1 MKLCFTA
8 LALWSLIAAGLR
20 AQENWGTIRGTV
32 KDSSR
37 AVIPGAT
44 LTATSPTLVR
54 PIEVAT
60 DDKGTYLFPKLPI
73 GTYTITA
80 SLTGFKTVRK
90 EDIPVRLGL
99 EPTVDFVLAV
109 GNVSETITVT
119 AANGAVDVTSSKT
132 VTSIT
137 DQIIDSTPKGRRF
150 DTILGYAP
158 GVRRETKAGTA
169 GVGGYQIDGASGSE
183 NVFIIDGVEV
193 SDIRRGSLG
202 VDNSIPF
209 EFVKEVQVKSGG
221 FEAEYGGAVGGVINV
236 ATRSGTNDFHGE
248 GSMMFTNAGLNSNSR
263 GTWQRVP
270 GDVTTAEFFRQRE
283 DEYRTWYPG
292 FALGGP
298 IIKDRVHFFTSYFP
312 EVSRTERTTT
322 FTTDNSTRVS
332 TQRII
337 RHYGLARAD
346 YAPTQK
352 IQINSSFL

>member
-32 KDSSR
+32 KDSSG

-132 VTSIT
+132 VTR
-137 DQIIDSTPKGRRF
+137 PRRF
-150 DTILGYAP
+150 
-158 GVRRETKAGTA
+158 VRPWTMCR
-169 GVGGYQIDGASGSE
+169 
-183 NVFIIDGVEV
+183 
-193 SDIRRGSLG
+193 L
-202 VDNSIPF
+202 
-209 EFVKEVQVKSGG
+209 
-221 FEAEYGGAVGGVINV
+221 
-236 ATRSGTNDFHGE
+236 
-248 GSMMFTNAGLNSNSR
+248 SR
-263 GTWQRVP
+263 
-270 GDVTTAEFFRQRE
+270 
-283 DEYRTWYPG
+283 
-292 FALGGP
+292 
-298 IIKDRVHFFTSYFP
+298 
-312 EVSRTERTTT
+312 
-322 FTTDNSTRVS
+322 
-332 TQRII
+332 
-337 RHYGLARAD
+337 
-346 YAPTQK
+346 
-352 IQINSSFL
+352 